1 MRILKIELQNIN
13 SLRCETPVVIDFES
27 PEFRDVGLF
36 AITGPTGAG
45 KTTIL
50 DAITIALY
58 HSVPRFNQSHSKG
71 SLVDVISYGAPE
83 AMSRVTFIA
92 QGIRYESF
100 WGIRVRQTNGKAL
113 ANPQE
118 TVRLKNLD
126 NEEIIFDKKRGFEKE
141 MEEITQLNYQQFLR
155 SVLLAQGEFA
165 AFLSAPAKDKGALLE
180 QITGEEIY
188 KRIGE
193 VLIGRIS
200 EEDRKLKEISSQ
212 INNDDLLSEDK
223 KAELT
228 EEQTFLQKQLVQCNQ
243 ELEGLDK
250 KIDWFKRFDDLE
262 KNRTLIL
269 QRKAELKSKEEANA
283 ANIQLFENH
292 LKAEPLKEY
301 LQHIELHETSSI
313 RIEND
318 QKRLTQSIAK
328 LTEEIK
334 TAEEENEKNQTELKK
349 QEDEVAL
356 WQPKLEKV
364 AGLDSNLK
372 SLQEQQ
378 QQKKKTQEELN
389 TATKNNAEKL
399 QNTILQNK
407 EVDKQL
413 AILQLFFDK
422 NQHVKQIDQN
432 LSSWSASLQKRQSID
447 EQLRKS
453 QSEAKALIEKKKVLQ
468 QSESKL
474 KPSIQEKLKGA
485 EAIEKELNQITS
497 ELKDHSLDALMTKR
511 DALSKERDGL
521 RSLHEIASNH
531 RKEKERQKEL
541 EEQIVRVDKGLK
553 ELEKQLKSNG
563 EELKTVQQSIVD
575 AEKIVELERTIK
587 NYEEDR
593 KKLVEGEA
601 CPLCGSTEHPF
612 VQSYSEIQL
621 SESQNQLAAR
631 KQQEKKLLQDE
642 KELSSQKASVLAQK
656 EQLEKSLKESI
667 ASSKSLLEQFS
678 ELEHS
683 YDINT
688 LPVIVERGKAIN
700 SEVEKLDTE
709 IKQNQKKQQYKDE
722 KANQLKAVNDE
733 LIQAKEQL
741 IKIEEQLQA
750 TSNQLTTNNREAQ
763 ELQAKITE
771 QESLLKEQLSVLSIE
786 IPKVEETNAF
796 VDQLK
801 NQVKEFR
808 EKEDVLRDLKLK
820 KEKLSTNIEYLQQ
833 QNQQLGKDAEKLT
846 GELSALTK
854 IVEATLQER
863 EIILPRNIS
872 TDAKRKEL
880 SILLE
885 QIKDKYEK
893 SKFRVDELSKQLSSE
908 ENLVKKASED
918 LEREKQLLREWI
930 EKLDQALKDT
940 GFDNREAVQKS
951 LLSNE
956 RKAELVNLQKSIEN
970 EKIQIQ
976 TLAVKT
982 EEEDARLKQ
991 EKDFEESKDEII
1003 KVKSDLAN
1011 EKDKSLG
1018 RLGEIKQQFE
1028 LDKQITDRNQQV
1040 VERIK
1045 EQEKVVRKYRDLNQ
1059 LLGGSKHA
1067 FNTYVQ
1073 RLTLQNLIHLA
1084 NLHLYDLNKRYS
1096 LKLPESYKTG
1106 EELNFVLVDHYQTDE
1121 TRLVDTSSGGEKFII
1136 SLSLALGLSDL
1147 ASKNVS
1153 IGSLFIDEG
1162 FGTLDSTTLETVIAT
1177 LSTLQS
1183 KGKMIGIISHV
1194 DNLKERISTQI
1205 QVQKKQNG
1213 VSEVI
1218 IV

>member
-13 SLRCETPVVIDFES
+13 SLRCETPVIIDFES

-92 QGIRYESF
+92 QNTRYESF

-126 NEEIIFDKKRGFEKE
+126 NGEIIFDKKRGFEKE

-200 EEDRKLKEISSQ
+200 EEDRKLKEITSQ

-223 KAELT
+223 KAELN
-228 EEQTFLQKQLVQCNQ
+228 EEQAFLQKQLLQYNQ

-262 KNRTLIL
+262 KNRSLIQ
-269 QRKAELKSKEEANA
+269 QRKAELINKEEANA
-283 ANIQLFENH
+283 VNIQSLENH

-301 LQHIELHETSSI
+301 LQHIELHETSSV

-318 QKRLTQSIAK
+318 QKQLSQSITK
-328 LTEEIK
+328 LTEDIK
-334 TAEEENEKNQTELKK
+334 LAEEENRKNKEELKR
-349 QEDEVAL
+349 QEDEATV

-372 SLQEQQ
+372 SLHDQQ
-378 QQKKKTQEELN
+378 QQKKEAQKELN
-389 TATKNNAEKL
+389 TETKTNSSKLEKAIAL
-399 QNTILQNK
+399 SK
-407 EVDKQL
+407 EVEKQL
-413 AILQLFFDK
+413 ASLQLYFDK

-432 LSSWSASLQKRQSID
+432 LSSWSASLQKRQSFD
-447 EQLRKS
+447 EQLRKLL
-453 QSEAKALIEKKKVLQ
+453 SEAKMLIEKQKVLN
-468 QSESKL
+468 QSEGKL

-485 EAIEKELNQITS
+485 ELIEKDLNRITS
-497 ELKDHSLDALMTKR
+497 ELKEHSLDALMTKR
-511 DALSKERDGL
+511 DAFIKERDEL
-521 RSLHEIASNH
+521 RALHEIASNH
-531 RKEKERQKEL
+531 KKETVRQKEL
-541 EEQIVRVDKGLK
+541 EEQLLTVNKS
-553 ELEKQLKSNG
+553 LEDLDKQLKSNG

-612 VQSYSEIQL
+612 VQSYSEVKL
-621 SESQNQLAAR
+621 SESQNQLVTR
-631 KQQEKKLLQDE
+631 KQQEKKLLLEE
-642 KELSSQKASVLAQK
+642 KELSTQKASVQAQK
-656 EQLEKSLKESI
+656 EQTEKSLKESI
-667 ASSKSLLEQFS
+667 ALVKSLLEQFAES
-678 ELEHS
+678 NHA
-683 YDINT
+683 YDINN
-688 LPVIVERGKAIN
+688 LSVIVDRGKTIN
-700 SEVEKLDTE
+700 AEVEKLDGD
-709 IKQNQKKQQYKDE
+709 IKLNQKKQDQKEE
-722 KANQLKAVNDE
+722 KANQLKAVNDQ
-733 LIQAKEQL
+733 LGKDREQL
-741 IKIEEQLQA
+741 IKVEEQLQA
-750 TSNQLTTNNREAQ
+750 VSNQINANNKET
-763 ELQAKITE
+763 EDLQVKIGE
-771 QESLLKEQLSVLSIE
+771 QESELTDQLAE
-786 IPKVEETNAF
+786 IAIQLPKVEETNAF

-808 EKEDVLRDLKLK
+808 DKENLLRDLLQKKDKLATDIK
-820 KEKLSTNIEYLQQ
+820 YLQEQ
-833 QNQQLGKDAEKLT
+833 KNQLGKDVEKLNA
-846 GELSALTK
+846 ELETLLKT
-854 IVEATLQER
+854 IETTLQER
-863 EIILPRNIS
+863 EAILPRTIS
-872 TDAKRKEL
+872 TEAKRKEL
-880 SILLE
+880 SLLLE
-885 QIKDKYEK
+885 QIKEKHEK
-893 SKFRVDELSKQLSSE
+893 SKLRVDKISKQISSE
-908 ENLVKKASED
+908 ENLLKKASED
-918 LEREKQLLREWI
+918 LLREKQLLKEWI
-930 EKLDQALKDT
+930 EKLDLALKNT
-940 GFDNREAVQKS
+940 GFDSREAVQKA

-970 EKIQIQ
+970 ERIQIQ
-976 TLAVKT
+976 TLDAKT

-991 EKDFEESKDEII
+991 DKDFEESKDEI
-1003 KVKSDLAN
+1003 VKAKTNLTD

-1045 EQEKVVRKYRDLNQ
+1045 EQEKVVKKYRDLNQ

-1096 LKLPESYKTG
+1096 LKLPESYKNG

-1194 DNLKERISTQI
+1194 ENLKERISTQI

-1213 VSEVI
+1213 VSEVVI
-1218 IV
+1218 I